1 MGLELFRMMRESRKH
16 KLPWQIWFVLSGAAV
31 FIALMTFIHSGDVLL
46 LCKRGQE
53 DRAKPVCRVTS
64 TSLGCVLSDDHFDD
78 IVSAEVKNSGGKHP
92 NLFIELQ
99 RKSEPAVLE
108 GTILGTGFGRE
119 EAVNRELS
127 ELAGRINSF
136 LGDST
141 APELRI
147 QVAED
152 SSGAVIFCSVCLV
165 LAVVMVILGLR
176 AKRRLREVRASRRSE
191 SAADGPVQQ
200 ED

>member
-1 MGLELFRMMRESRKH
+1 MMRQSKGP
-16 KLPWQIWFVLSGAAV
+16 KMPWQAWFGLSAV
-31 FIALMTFIHSGDVLL
+31 GVFVSLMTFVHSGDVLL

-53 DRAKPVCRVTS
+53 AKAKPVCRVTS
-64 TSLGCVLSDDHFDD
+64 TSLGCVLSDDQFDD

-99 RKSEPAVLE
+99 RKSEPALLE

-127 ELAGRINSF
+127 EMAGRINGF
-136 LGDST
+136 LTDST

-152 SSGAVIFCSVCLV
+152 SSGAVMFCGVVLV
-165 LAVVMVILGLR
+165 LAVVMVILGFR
-176 AKRRLREVRASRRSE
+176 SKRRWREFLASRHD
-191 SAADGPVQQ
+191 SAAD
-200 ED
+200 EDSSAGVT